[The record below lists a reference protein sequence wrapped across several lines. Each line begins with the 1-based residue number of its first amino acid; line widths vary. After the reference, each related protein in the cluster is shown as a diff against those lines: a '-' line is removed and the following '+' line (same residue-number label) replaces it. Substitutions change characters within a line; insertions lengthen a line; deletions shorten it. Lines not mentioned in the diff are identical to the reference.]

1 MAAADPAIRKS
12 PHRIGGPACG
22 ASPASGRVSRPASD
36 FKSAHSENGREMD
49 TMAMTLKP
57 GARFKSAVC
66 DTQVMVVTSPA
77 GAPALRRGGAA
88 RTQPAAAGGGQS
100 EERRGGNRW
109 VRRCETGGG

>member
-36 FKSAHSENGREMD
+36 LKPAHSENGREMD

-66 DTQVMVVTSPA
+66 DTRVLVVKSPA
-77 GAPALRRGGAA
+77 GKHELRCGGAA
-88 RTQPAAAGGGQS
+88 MIATPAAGGG
-100 EERRGGNRW
+100 ELDAVLAGPD
-109 VRRCETGGG
+109 

>member
-1 MAAADPAIRKS
+1 MRHTRCALGTGVQTCALPISAAEPAIRKS

-36 FKSAHSENGREMD
+36 LKSAHSENGREMD

-66 DTQVMVVTSPA
+66 DTQVMVVKSPA
-77 GAPALRRGGAA
+77 GEHELRCGGAEID
-88 RTQPAAAGGGQS
+88 RKSTRLNS
-100 EERRGGNRW
+100 SN
-109 VRRCETGGG
+109 

>member
-36 FKSAHSENGREMD
+36 LKSAHSENGREMD

-66 DTQVMVVTSPA
+66 DTQVMVVNSPA
-77 GAPALRRGGAA
+77 GEHELRCDGAA
-88 RTQPAAAGGGQS
+88 MIATSAAGGGGVEFGRGS
-100 EERRGGNRW
+100 GRARGGKK
-109 VRRCETGGG
+109 G

>member
-36 FKSAHSENGREMD
+36 LKSAHSENGREMD

-57 GARFKSAVC
+57 GARFKSAEC
-66 DTQVMVVTSPA
+66 D
-77 GAPALRRGGAA
+77 R
-88 RTQPAAAGGGQS
+88 S
-100 EERRGGNRW
+100 EEHKSELQSIMRSSYSGICLNKKTTYQHQVDHDLPR
-109 VRRCETGGG
+109 